1 MRCRAASGWPAV
13 LLGALPLLAAS
24 TRSSADIAWNV
35 SAGLGETDNVRL
47 TPTDQ
52 QADTISELGADIA
65 WHEQRRTFN
74 ADVTGDLSYLD
85 YLHHYYKSEV
95 IGNFI
100 GNLQFTLLPQVLR
113 WTFSDNFG
121 QGIID
126 PLAQVT
132 PSNREYINYFSTGP
146 DLTLPLG
153 SLNALLVDA
162 RYSKVTYQTSPLGNE
177 RYSANVGVRREL
189 SASTDISV
197 NVRDELIRFDD
208 SILNPDYDQQ
218 EAYLR
223 FDAHGA
229 RTRLEIE
236 VGFDRLKLQNGSNN
250 GVLARLEATRQLSP
264 SASVVATIGHEYSD
278 AGQDFRT
285 LQALGGATLATQSV
299 QPTAD
304 PFKNDYATLEW
315 NYQRNRTGLGF
326 GGGYFK
332 ETYQAGQGLDENRLT
347 FDAHASRRL
356 TPNIE
361 ATLMA
366 NYERDNF
373 YDVLGNSTLGTV
385 SGLLT
390 WRASRMVSVVLE
402 YDHARRESD
411 LRTTEYTDNRG
422 WLKIRYGR
430 TPDQP
435 PGSFVPAPP
444 LPPLPNESRYQ

>member
-1 MRCRAASGWPAV
+1 MRCRAAFRWPAV

-24 TRSSADIAWNV
+24 SRSSADIAWNV
-35 SAGLGETDNVRL
+35 SAGVGETDNVRL
-47 TPTDQ
+47 TPTDE

-65 WHEQRRTFN
+65 WHEQRRTFA

-95 IGNFI
+95 IGNFL

-121 QGIID
+121 QGVID

-132 PSNREYINYFSTGP
+132 PANREYINYFSTGP

-153 SLNALLVDA
+153 SLNALLADV

-177 RYSANVGVRREL
+177 RYAANVGVRREL
-189 SASTDISV
+189 SAATAISV
-197 NVRDELIRFDD
+197 NVRDELIRFDN

-236 VGFDRLKLQNGSNN
+236 VGLDRLKLQNGSNN

-264 SASVVATIGHEYSD
+264 SASVVATLGHEYSD

-315 NYQRNRTGLGF
+315 NYQRNRTGFGF

-366 NYERDNF
+366 NYERDSF

-385 SGLLT
+385 SGLVT
-390 WRASRMVSVVLE
+390 WRASRMVSVVVE